1 MSISDPWSGPCGQL
15 SRSNVGSIFIN
26 LNKVFD
32 HTIDIPVDPEPV
44 PTDLGEPTVK
54 GPFSSEQEHPYFHE
68 RPIRDY
74 ALNGKSFPNHMELD
88 CAKLLLKT
96 VEVKFN
102 TTYHEIVLCGFKHF
116 RIHAL

>member
-1 MSISDPWSGPCGQL
+1 MCQKQVSISDHALILFGAMRPTIEKQCTQVVSL
-15 SRSNVGSIFIN
+15 N
-26 LNKVFD
+26 LNEVFD

-74 ALNGKSFPNHMELD
+74 APMGKSFPNHMELD

-102 TTYHEIVLCGFKHF
+102 ITYHEIVL
-116 RIHAL
+116 